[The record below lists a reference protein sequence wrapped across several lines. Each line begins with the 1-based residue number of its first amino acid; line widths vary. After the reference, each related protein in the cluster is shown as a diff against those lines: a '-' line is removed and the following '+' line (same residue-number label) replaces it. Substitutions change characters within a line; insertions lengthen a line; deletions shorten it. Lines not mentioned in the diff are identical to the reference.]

1 MTTIRQ
7 RIDTQHRDAIHD
19 AQLNIYGSRLATCGS
34 DRLVKIFEVRPNG
47 QSFPL
52 AELSGHMGPV
62 WKVSWAH
69 PKYGG
74 LLASAAYDKKVIIWQ
89 EQNGRWQK
97 SYEWETH
104 EASTTSVAF
113 APHQFGLLLASSS
126 ADGDIGILRFDPPT
140 GQWKSSKIQNCHE
153 QGVNSVSWCPG
164 TADPMAKKRLVS
176 AGNDMKVK
184 ILAFTSLIHPY
195 FPFSSNESTNE
206 WECEKV
212 LSGHTDFVRE
222 ASWCPVANKGQQSIV
237 SCGVDG
243 NLVLFRT
250 SNIETDEWKSK
261 LLDKAPSALYHASF
275 SPCGSFLSVS
285 GDDNMITIF
294 RENLQ
299 GQWLKVPRENKE
311 REGMNPTVGGQSQ
324 R

>member
-52 AELSGHMGPV
+52 AELSGHVGPV

-89 EQNGRWQK
+89 ELNGRWQK
-97 SYEWETH
+97 SYEWEAH
-104 EASTTSVAF
+104 EASTTCVAF
-113 APHQFGLLLASSS
+113 APHQYGLMLASSS
-126 ADGDIGILRFDPPT
+126 ADGDIGILRYDTVT
-140 GQWKSSKIQNCHE
+140 GQWQSSKIQKCHE
-153 QGVNSVSWCPG
+153 QGVNSVSWAPG
-164 TADPMAKKRLVS
+164 TADLSAKKRLVS
-176 AGNDMKVK
+176 AGNDNKVK
-184 ILAFTSLIHPY
+184 IWLLNDT
-195 FPFSSNESTNE
+195 TNE
-206 WECEKV
+206 WTCEKV
-212 LSGHTDFVRE
+212 LSGHTDYVRE
-222 ASWCPVANKGQQSIV
+222 ASWCPVTNKGQHSIV
-237 SCGVDG
+237 SCGIDG

-250 SNIETDEWKSK
+250 ANIETDEWKSK
-261 LLDKAPSALYHASF
+261 LLEKAPCPLYHASF

-285 GDDNMITIF
+285 GDDNMITIW

-299 GQWLKVPRENKE
+299 GQWIKVPRENKE
-311 REGMNPTVGGQSQ
+311 REGLNAGGAVGGGGAQ